1 MKNKIIAFLI
11 LIISAIFLFKNIFK
25 TNLYLD
31 ISKGNK
37 ALTSKE
43 YEKSRNIYNKILS
56 KVQNPGI
63 ESNILKS
70 FYQEKKYDDVVKSKS
85 DENFLKGNSYVYLS
99 KNQDKEQLKKALA
112 EYKKAM
118 KSSDDINIKKNY
130 ELTLKYLNEQQNNQQ
145 NQDKNQQKD
154 NNEDK
159 NKQNNKDK
167 QNQNNNNNNQKSN
180 DQNNSKNEKNNNQEK
195 DNNNSNLQNSDNKD
209 NKNRNNDK
217 THSQNNQQ
225 NNKDDQKE
233 NSNNQNQQNNSNKQ
247 ENKQNE
253 QNDDNKNT
261 PQNTSSL
268 PTNENLSNEQI
279 KNNEIKAILQR
290 LEGNEKQSFKNN
302 ERVINI
308 GDNNNPNKW

>member
-11 LIISAIFLFKNIFK
+11 LIISAIFLFKNISK

-37 ALTSKE
+37 ALTNKE

-145 NQDKNQQKD
+145 NQDKNQQND

-159 NKQNNKDK
+159 NK

-195 DNNNSNLQNSDNKD
+195 DNNNSNQQNSDNKD

-225 NNKDDQKE
+225 NNKDEQKE

-253 QNDDNKNT
+253 QNDDRNHDNKNT
-261 PQNTSSL
+261 PQNTNSL